1 VIPRIGNRTN
11 FFLDTKLK
19 PIDSIFSVAEVLN
32 HLNSNQR
39 LLRSH
44 PKSNNN
50 NNANNSTSITQPNL
64 SASSPTSSNMFN
76 TAAAA
81 ITSRFMSDPQG
92 RIPRLTTKKKQS
104 NIPFFASLD
113 PTVNF
118 ISPSAYSLVN
128 PDLASYAA
136 DAFVYSQL
144 SDLNYRSVSEPTSSS
159 NAHHPTRMSPYARQ
173 TFYPMYTQRDIHSP
187 SRPTAD
193 YA

>member
-1 VIPRIGNRTN
+1 L
-11 FFLDTKLK
+11 FFF
-19 PIDSIFSVAEVLN
+19 SSVAEVLN

-44 PKSNNN
+44 PKSS
-50 NNANNSTSITQPNL
+50 NNSTTTSNNHQTTNNHPPQ
-64 SASSPTSSNMFN
+64 SASNVFN

-81 ITSRFMSDPQG
+81 ITSRFISDPQG
-92 RIPRLTTKKKQS
+92 RNFSEST
-104 NIPFFASLD
+104 NHNDFFSLYQID

-159 NAHHPTRMSPYARQ
+159 SSSNNHHPTRMSPYARQ
-173 TFYPMYTQRDIHSP
+173 SFYPMYTQRDIHSP
-187 SRPTAD
+187 SRTTAD